1 MFVNIRV
8 NKFLKIGVIMTSF
21 GFITS
26 NAFCGG
32 TIAGSIDTHLIKY
45 KGDVVVCLKDVKG
58 TVVAQQA
65 YINMRNITI
74 TPQVTVLPLGST
86 IAFTS
91 CDTVNHTIFSGN
103 SLYENSLGSIDTGI
117 TKSSSFDKSG
127 VFQLLCSCH
136 PEMIGWAIVGKNPNT
151 ALINDDGKFSIS
163 NVPVGTYDI
172 AVWNNQRK
180 LQSRATVTVAEG
192 KTSPIGL
199 KIAE

>member
-1 MFVNIRV
+1 
-8 NKFLKIGVIMTSF
+8 MTSF

-103 SLYENSLGSIDTGI
+103 SL
-117 TKSSSFDKSG
+117 
-127 VFQLLCSCH
+127 
-136 PEMIGWAIVGKNPNT
+136 
-151 ALINDDGKFSIS
+151 
-163 NVPVGTYDI
+163 
-172 AVWNNQRK
+172 
-180 LQSRATVTVAEG
+180 
-192 KTSPIGL
+192 
-199 KIAE
+199 